1 METVLKDG
9 MSKNIRRPALRSDF
23 EGPGYLSGI
32 KAPPDSC
39 WKSINARE
47 LWRHHMRVRHS
58 SGAHEL
64 SWIIREKNQEPLV
77 LFALQQKTIDGF
89 VATRTKQFAARPV
102 FSLMNEM
109 EEVFG
114 AGRKKFTAPASTA
127 FERCRTDMPGL
138 REFQE
143 GIEDMQNFLVD
154 EMGQWL
160 RPDDNVKKLIER
172 VYLAV
177 SGDVMHWLSQP
188 KIRPAGPRPG
198 QPGN

>member
-47 LWRHHMRVRHS
+47 LWRHHMRVRHA

-64 SWIIREKNQEPLV
+64 SWTIRDKDQEPLV

-89 VATRTKQFAARPV
+89 VATRTMQFAARPV
-102 FSLMNEM
+102 FSLINEM
-109 EEVFG
+109 QDVFG
-114 AGRKKFTAPASTA
+114 AGRKKFTVPASTA
-127 FERCRTDMPGL
+127 FERCRIDMPGL
-138 REFQE
+138 FEFQE
-143 GIEDMQNFLVD
+143 DIADMQKFLVD

-160 RPDDNVKKLIER
+160 RHDDHVKKLIER
-172 VYLAV
+172 IYLAV
-177 SGDVMHWLSQP
+177 SGDVMTHLSRAP
-188 KIRPAGPRPG
+188 KGVIPPRPA
-198 QPGN
+198 QP